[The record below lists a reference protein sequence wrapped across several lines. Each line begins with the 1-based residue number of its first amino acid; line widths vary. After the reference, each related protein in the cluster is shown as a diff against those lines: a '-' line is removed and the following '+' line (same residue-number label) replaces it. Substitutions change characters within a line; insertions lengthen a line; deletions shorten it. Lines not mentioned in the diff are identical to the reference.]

1 MINALNKPSD
11 EKNYADAA
19 AQFAYRAY
27 GFSGDQYNYIVSSI
41 DKQFMEI
48 IKMEMMYQEF
58 IAQRGDYF
66 EEKYPD
72 DESKWE
78 SYAAWTNDLNKLNE
92 DVAKAMDTM
101 LDREILVS
109 DSTVGSIRMKLDE
122 FVKPEDMVSVRMKN
136 ENYHEKLTGE
146 FYENEQP
153 IIDAFNEGYLYLI
166 EEYGWKSNADV
177 ITPFI
182 NFHRIAVPTPKTE
195 ENPSGIDIYYIFDTS
210 QPHDAEEDWAWN
222 SDDSV
227 PENLRFYQF
236 EEKID
241 LTLARDQHIPSCD
254 FINLTKE
261 NYSDGQNQFSCA
273 KNTAEFQ
280 SLCLYDDNSIES
292 LKKITDACH
301 EEGAKVSIQL
311 QNAGPEGNAKNA
323 GAPIQAATAIASADG
338 RDIPEEV
345 STEKVYELVKGYGEA
360 AERAMKGGADAV
372 EIHMAHGYLVNSF
385 MSPRTNKRVDE
396 FGGNF
401 ENRMRFSRL
410 IIEEVKKK
418 TEGKIAVLARINSTE
433 DMFGGLDNHDMCAV
447 ASYLEDCGIDG
458 LHVSRAVHLKD
469 EYMWAPTGIHGG
481 FSAEL
486 VANIKKCVSIPVITV
501 GRYTEP
507 QFAEQIIK
515 MGNAD
520 LVAFGRQSL
529 ADPHTPQ
536 KAMEERLE
544 DLTPCI
550 ACLQGC
556 VANMYAGKPICCLVN
571 PVLGHEKEGLPKAEK
586 AKKVYVIGGGVAG
599 MCAAFT
605 AKRRGHDVT
614 LFEATD
620 KLGGNMRLAAYPPG
634 KGDITGMI
642 RSYIVKCEKAGVNIK
657 MNTKVTAQMLKEDT
671 PDAVILATG
680 AETLVLP
687 FIKGIENPDIV
698 YGVDCLE
705 GTRPVGHKVLVV
717 GGGMVGAETADFLAE
732 QGHEV
737 AIIEMRDAIGPDVIH
752 EHRIFLMEAFEK
764 YGIKQITSAAVSEI
778 FSDGVSYKNA
788 ADKSDETIYEAR
800 GFDTVV
806 LSMGFSSR
814 YTHRDGQNVVYDF
827 AEELKDIVPEVHMVG
842 DAVRARR
849 ALDAT
854 KEAYEVALNL

>member
-1 MINALNKPSD
+1 MGEYRKTFVNRIYTVGLTTCGSALVRIAGATESEGFQKVASFVNKWICGGNNTGQTLAEIQALCNEILNEVKIVDQHLKEYDAEIENTLQKIQYTEAKNELNQQWSKDIDVYETAGNVGNTLSAYEDYMKAAQLYMDGKTDINAVEKSKQKLYDNFIEVYKAAGNSFENPTDEKKKDAIFCNDTIDGVFKRSIWSMINALNKPSD

-78 SYAAWTNDLNKLNE
+78 SYAA
-92 DVAKAMDTM
+92 
-101 LDREILVS
+101 
-109 DSTVGSIRMKLDE
+109 
-122 FVKPEDMVSVRMKN
+122 
-136 ENYHEKLTGE
+136 
-146 FYENEQP
+146 
-153 IIDAFNEGYLYLI
+153 
-166 EEYGWKSNADV
+166 
-177 ITPFI
+177 
-182 NFHRIAVPTPKTE
+182 
-195 ENPSGIDIYYIFDTS
+195 
-210 QPHDAEEDWAWN
+210 
-222 SDDSV
+222 
-227 PENLRFYQF
+227 
-236 EEKID
+236 
-241 LTLARDQHIPSCD
+241 
-254 FINLTKE
+254 
-261 NYSDGQNQFSCA
+261 
-273 KNTAEFQ
+273 
-280 SLCLYDDNSIES
+280 CLYDDNSIES